1 MVELAGSQFNSKTKR
16 SQIALNNLGSEHG
29 YFLST
34 KLDDNW
40 IAMLVDSGAN
50 VSILSKQTIEN
61 LPYFIKPKLEPVN
74 TSLISLTGESTP
86 FLGKTEVE
94 ICIGNQKVKH
104 TFLIADIKQDGILG
118 LDFLTKNKCD
128 LMFSKGYIVLHGE
141 RIPCI
146 WNSNQVE
153 AIVVVLLFLK
163 L

>member
-1 MVELAGSQFNSKTKR
+1 MVELAGSQFDSKTKR

-34 KLDDNW
+34 KLGDNW

-50 VSILSKQTIEN
+50 VSILSQQTMEN

-74 TSLISLTGESTP
+74 TSLITVTGESTP
-86 FLGKTEVE
+86 YLGKTEVE
-94 ICIGNQKVKH
+94 ICIGNQRVKH
-104 TFLIADIKQDGILG
+104 TFLIADIKQDEILG

-141 RIPCI
+141 RYL
-146 WNSNQVE
+146 VFGTVTKLRR
-153 AIVVVLLFLK
+153 IVVVLLCLK